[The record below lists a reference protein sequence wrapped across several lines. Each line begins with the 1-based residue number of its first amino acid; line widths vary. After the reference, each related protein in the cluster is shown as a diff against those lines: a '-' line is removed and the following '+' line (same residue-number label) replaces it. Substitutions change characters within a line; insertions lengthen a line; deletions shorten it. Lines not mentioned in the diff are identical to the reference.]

1 MAEGALDFE
10 KPIVELEK
18 KIDDLRQ
25 LAKQEKMEVGDEL
38 KKLEKKA
45 DKLRRD
51 IFSRLSRWQQ
61 VQVARHPL
69 RPYTLDYIGRMMDEF
84 IELHGDRL
92 FADDAALIAGLATF
106 EGRKIVV
113 MGQQKGRDTKEKLSR
128 NFGMAHPEGYRKAL
142 RLMRLA
148 ERFSLPVVTFV
159 DTPGAYPGI
168 EAEERGQAT
177 AIAENIY
184 AMARLR
190 TPIISI
196 IIGEGGSGGAL
207 AIAIADRVLMLENA
221 IYSVISPEGCAAIL
235 WADRAMA
242 EAAAESLKIT
252 SRDLME
258 LDIVDTVVPEPPGG
272 AHRNIPVTI
281 DAVREALRKA
291 LDELT
296 ALSTERLLEER
307 AEKYLRMGV
316 FHDPES
322 VSRG

>member
-1 MAEGALDFE
+1 MAESALDFE

-18 KIDDLRQ
+18 KIADLRQ
-25 LAKQEKMEVGDEL
+25 LAKQENIEVGDEL

-45 DKLRRD
+45 DKLRRE

-92 FADDAALIAGLATF
+92 FGDDGALVAGLATF

-184 AMARLR
+184 AMSRLR
-190 TPIISI
+190 TPVVSI

-252 SRDLME
+252 SRDLVE
-258 LDIVDTVVPEPPGG
+258 LEIIDTVVPEPPGG
-272 AHRNIPVTI
+272 AHRDIPVAM
-281 DAVREALRKA
+281 DAVRDALRTA

-296 ALSTERLLEER
+296 ALPIDRLLEER
-307 AEKYLRMGV
+307 AEKYLQMGV
-316 FHDPES
+316 FHDPEG
-322 VSRG
+322 VSG